1 MVRFSTY
8 FNFNNTIKNKSINE
22 NEDLSSH
29 NLNVSKSIFI
39 FILGLVGIL
48 FGSKLLVTGSI
59 DIAKYYGIRETV
71 IGIVILALGTSLP
84 EVVTSIVASI
94 KKEYNI
100 AIGNIVG
107 SSIFNILAIG
117 GSVLLIADK
126 SDIEITSISV
136 FDLIPFLLA
145 TIILLLFYKFKFTI
159 TKLYGFLL
167 VMFYIIW
174 ISLIFLY

>member
-1 MVRFSTY
+1 M
-8 FNFNNTIKNKSINE
+8 
-22 NEDLSSH
+22 
-29 NLNVSKSIFI
+29 
-39 FILGLVGIL
+39 
-48 FGSKLLVTGSI
+48 
-59 DIAKYYGIRETV
+59 
-71 IGIVILALGTSLP
+71 ILALGTSLP